1 MDPTTV
7 DSALSIVAH
16 RHNQWS
22 SGTITITVFSTL
34 ASDDPIELDLCDTL
48 CVRQKE
54 PEIASLPL
62 SREYKKALN
71 LTSDVSSEIP
81 NFGISETFS
90 QHMILS
96 INIS

>member
-1 MDPTTV
+1 MDPATV

-34 ASDDPIELDLCDTL
+34 ASADPIELDLCDTL
-48 CVRQKE
+48 RVEQKQ

-62 SREYKKALN
+62 SREYKKALD
-71 LTSDVSSEIP
+71 LTSDVSSENP
-81 NFGISETFS
+81 NS
-90 QHMILS
+90 QP
-96 INIS
+96 